1 MATDLKNKILKLDE
15 YLGKQRLDWTDKIK
29 ALTEDLKLGNNLE
42 QVSSYSLSYRQIL
55 IESLTSMSIRI
66 RSQKTTVDQKY
77 KTKWIEYYSYDY
89 KLTDKQREKFLL
101 AALAEDNQL
110 LELLESQKAFFEGT
124 VKTLD
129 NMGFAIKNRLDMSKL

>member
-55 IESLTSMSIRI
+55 IESLTSMSIGI

-101 AALAEDNQL
+101 ADLAEDNQL